1 MLTIAVAGVAYFWA
15 RAKFLPRVQPDKE
28 FRWDYDFVET
38 GDPQD
43 IGYSMVDIYEEFTPH
58 SDSEDWPSGSS
69 SSYSTGG
76 RSPVGSRSPVDD
88 AQSLWDGETVGSDT
102 EPLR

>member
-1 MLTIAVAGVAYFWA
+1 
-15 RAKFLPRVQPDKE
+15 
-28 FRWDYDFVET
+28 VEK

-43 IGYSMVDIYEEFTPH
+43 VGYSMLEEFTPH
-58 SDSEDWPSGSS
+58 SDSDEWASGSS

-76 RSPVGSRSPVDD
+76 RSPAGSRSPVDD
-88 AQSLWDGETVGSDT
+88 AQSLWDGETVGSDI